1 MPSSLSFTLPT
12 SSSEEDKADLYF
24 FPDILFYDLDE
35 NQYSA
40 EWNKLNATRG
50 GYLMVSSGKLC
61 RVSIFQFLF
70 QHIKGWFGF
79 HNACHPDKIVM
90 SAMKFFYFGYL
101 SEYNQSQATHIM
113 RSWKTVY
120 QPTHFFIQAGNT
132 RRSNVTSTNMQRL
145 LLHFY
150 QTHLRGLQVKSVRPR
165 DSNHPSCLAY
175 QFGQTYALRREWNAF
190 TYLDPQNSRLIQDQ
204 LSFFSPTQETLPG
217 STCRQHYITSQFDQ
231 MQALLDKG
239 SPKSHAT
246 LKTWHSR
253 VDELLLLWPESKKNY
268 LDFIIQL
275 KSALAEVDESTRSQL
290 RQEIHTLIR
299 SYYSEELIKHSIQRY
314 LKKNQAQTAYHFI
327 EILQERNSKEAMKI
341 IEKNH
346 AALGNVPKVFLR
358 FSQA

>member
-90 SAMKFFYFGYL
+90 SAM
-101 SEYNQSQATHIM
+101 NQSQATHIM